1 MRIGLDVTKA
11 LHPHDGVGN
20 YSAELLRALMAQLGE
35 DDELLLYSL
44 TRPFDDAALAVQF
57 PDRPERCRARRKGRP
72 REDRLDV
79 FHATAFAFPPGY
91 RGASVFTCYDLT
103 FITHPECHTR
113 MNKIAC
119 LTGTLE
125 AHLAGAHF
133 LAISEATA
141 AELER
146 QIGTER
152 SRIHV
157 THLAAA
163 PAFRPLPEDEARQK
177 VRESFA
183 IEGPYVLA
191 VATLEP
197 RKNLRRLLAA
207 YMGLPAELRERHP
220 LVMAGGKGWLLDEED
235 LAGLDS
241 AMRLGHV
248 ALDELVA
255 LYSAATVFAYPSLA
269 EGFGLP
275 VVEAMA
281 CGAPVLTSNVSSL
294 PEVAGDAAHLVD
306 PVDTDAIRDALRHLL
321 EDPER
326 RSDLRQRGFERAA
339 TFSWERTARETL
351 ELYRKLAAA
360 GGKNDGDGS

>member
-20 YSAELLRALMAQLGE
+20 YSIELLRALSSQLSE
-35 DDELLLYSL
+35 DEELLLYSL
-44 TRPFDDAALAVQF
+44 TQPFDQAALALQL
-57 PDRPERCRARRKGRP
+57 PNRPANCHPRPKSRP
-72 REDRLDV
+72 RDDALDV
-79 FHATAFAFPPGY
+79 FHAAAFAFPAGY
-91 RGASVFTCYDLT
+91 SGASVFTCYDLT
-103 FITHPECHTR
+103 FLTHPECHTR
-113 MNKIAC
+113 TNRIAC

-141 AELER
+141 SELER

-157 THLAAA
+157 THLAPA
-163 PAFRPLPEDEARQK
+163 PAFRPLAEEEAR
-177 VRESFA
+177 VRLKKSFGL
-183 IEGPYVLA
+183 EGPYVLA

-197 RKNLRRLLAA
+197 RKNFRRLLAA
-207 YMGLPAELRERHP
+207 YTELPPELQERHP
-220 LVMAGGKGWLLDEED
+220 LVLAGGKGWLLDEGD
-235 LAGLDS
+235 LAGLDA

-248 ALDELVA
+248 ALEDLVA
-255 LYSAATVFAYPSLA
+255 LYSGATVFAYPSLA

-294 PEVAGDAAHLVD
+294 PEVAGDAARLVD
-306 PVDTDAIRDALRHLL
+306 PLETGGIRDALRDLL
-321 EDPER
+321 EDPEKR
-326 RSDLRQRGFERAA
+326 TDLRRRGFERAA
-339 TFSWERTARETL
+339 TFSWERTARSTL
-351 ELYRKLAAA
+351 ELYRQLTT
-360 GGKNDGDGS
+360 DGDGR

>member
-20 YSAELLRALMAQLGE
+20 YSAELLRALMPQLGE

-44 TRPFDDAALAVQF
+44 TQPFDTAALAVQF
-57 PDRPERCRARRKGRP
+57 PDRPSHCHARPKSRP
-72 REDRLDV
+72 RDDGLDV
-79 FHATAFAFPPGY
+79 FHAAAFAFPAGY
-91 RGASVFTCYDLT
+91 HGVSVFTCYDLT
-103 FITHPECHTR
+103 FLTHPECHTR
-113 MNKIAC
+113 TNKIAC

-141 AELER
+141 VEIER
-146 QIGTER
+146 QLGTER

-157 THLAAA
+157 THLAAG
-163 PAFRPLPEDEARQK
+163 PAFRPLPEEEARAK
-177 VRESFA
+177 LKKSFG
-183 IEGPYVLA
+183 IEGPFVLA

-207 YMGLPAELRERHP
+207 YTDLPAGLRERHP
-220 LVMAGGKGWLLDEED
+220 LVMAGGKGWLLDEEN
-235 LAGLDS
+235 LAGLDA

-248 ALDELVA
+248 ATDDLVA

-294 PEVAGDAAHLVD
+294 PEVAGDAAQLVD
-306 PVDTDAIRDALRHLL
+306 PLDADAIRDALRDLL
-321 EDPER
+321 EDPEK
-326 RSDLRQRGFERAA
+326 RSDLRRRGFERAA

-351 ELYRKLAAA
+351 ELYRQLATE
-360 GGKNDGDGS
+360 GDGS